1 MSAYK
6 SIIFK
11 VNLIMCSFNT
21 FIHKS
26 FPVKSIVSFFLFQGN
41 KLVHVLINDR
51 VCQILWRAWLL
62 VPATM
67 RNLMVLHQTKFT
79 LLIGKNNLLASWVMN
94 YCFFQWISNC
104 FFPEMFCER
113 SIKKFSLGGKGQPW
127 VRTPNLQT
135 RSPAP

>member
-11 VNLIMCSFNT
+11 VNFIMCFFNT
-21 FIHKS
+21 LIHKS

-41 KLVHVLINDR
+41 KLVHVLINNML
-51 VCQILWRAWLL
+51 CQILWRAWLL

-67 RNLMVLHQTKFT
+67 TNLMVLHQTKFT
-79 LLIGKNNLLASWVMN
+79 LLIGKKNLLASWVLN

-113 SIKKFSLGGKGQPW
+113 SLKKISLRGKGQPW
-127 VRTPNLQT
+127 VWTPVLQT